1 MARPDPEWTDEA
13 LAEKARD
20 GDEEAFRILFE
31 RHAPALRPIVRQRLS
46 GLVRRKVAESDVI
59 QMTYA
64 SLHQSLDRFA
74 DRGDGSF
81 RAWLEKIL
89 EHRLKDEL
97 RRYVFTAKRGVR
109 HELTGPEP
117 LDPGRYPSAEP
128 TPSAVASDRE
138 LRSVVARVMEQL
150 PVDQRR
156 VLELVQGEG
165 LTLAEAGQHLERS
178 PGAAKQLYARALAR
192 LRQLVQETRGEGDG

>member
-13 LAEKARD
+13 LAEKARG
-20 GDEEAFRILFE
+20 GDEEAFRVLFE
-31 RHAPALRPIVRQRLS
+31 RHAPGLRPIVRQRLS

-64 SLHQSLDRFA
+64 SLHQSLHRFA
-74 DRGDGSF
+74 DRGAGSF

-97 RRYVFTAKRGVR
+97 RRYVFTEKRGVR

-117 LDPGRYPSAEP
+117 VDPGRYPSAEP
-128 TPSAVASDRE
+128 TPSAVAADHE
-138 LRSVVARVMEQL
+138 LRRVVARAMERL
-150 PVDQRR
+150 PADQRR
-156 VLELVQGEG
+156 VLELVQGEA
-165 LTLAEAGQHLERS
+165 LTLAEAGRRLDRS
-178 PGAAKQLYARALAR
+178 SGAAKQLYARALAR
-192 LRQLVQETRGEGDG
+192 LRQLVRETRDERHG